1 MKRAAVIGC
10 GALGTILVTNFAK
23 AEGWTLTGVMAR
35 TRAHAEVLA
44 QKAGCRAATTLEALL
59 EDKPDLVIEIAGIEA
74 AKAYGE
80 AVLEA
85 GCDFVLVS
93 AGALADLEWKRR
105 MIECARR
112 TGRRIHVASGAVGG
126 FDVLRT
132 AALMGV
138 DEVLFESTKS
148 PGSLS
153 GAPGLEGRTLPE
165 DRETVAFEGGVEE
178 TVRGFPKN
186 INVAAATSAAADAP
200 NLRVRLVSKPG
211 LTVNT
216 HHIDVKAGEMRC
228 ELFFHSAFDAN
239 NPRSSTSTAWSVLAL
254 LRNLESPIAYF

>member
-35 TRAHAEVLA
+35 TRAHAEALA

-59 EDKPDLVIEIAGIEA
+59 EDKPDLVIEIAGIGA
-74 AKAYGE
+74 AKACGE

-153 GAPGLEGRTLPE
+153 ALPG
-165 DRETVAFEGGVEE
+165 
-178 TVRGFPKN
+178 
-186 INVAAATSAAADAP
+186 S
-200 NLRVRLVSKPG
+200 
-211 LTVNT
+211 
-216 HHIDVKAGEMRC
+216 KAGRC
-228 ELFFHSAFDAN
+228 PKTARRWPLRAASRRPSEAF
-239 NPRSSTSTAWSVLAL
+239 RRTSTSRPPR
-254 LRNLESPIAYF
+254 LRRRTRRTCACGLSRSRASPSTRITST